1 VTDVNVK
8 VDRIVH
14 LASILGCTTSCLPLS
29 YHQPFGLVI
38 FRWIRSL
45 SIAFYGDGILELS
58 NAN

>member
-1 VTDVNVK
+1 MVTDVNVK

-38 FRWIRSL
+38 FRWIGHSPLHSL
-45 SIAFYGDGILELS
+45 EMVYW
-58 NAN
+58 N

>member
-1 VTDVNVK
+1 MTDINMK

-14 LASILGCTTSCLPLS
+14 LASILGRSTSCLPLS

-38 FRWIRSL
+38 FRWIRSQ

-58 NAN
+58 NAD